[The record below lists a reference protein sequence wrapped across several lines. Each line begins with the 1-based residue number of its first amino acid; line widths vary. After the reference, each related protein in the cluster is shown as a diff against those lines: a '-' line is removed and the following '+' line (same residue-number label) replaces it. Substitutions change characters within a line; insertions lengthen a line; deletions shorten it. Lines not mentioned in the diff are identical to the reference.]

1 MFLVLRLSYELEL
14 TSGGIDIGGTSTVR
28 FAEESL
34 KFECSYPR
42 VVAVEAVKYNVTS
55 FSTQSIKNH
64 GFLNYEMH
72 VDVGEVGDITTVTIS
87 PQHSLESTIFAK
99 LIECK
104 ITEETGDRTI
114 YPIHSFNG
122 EKFGFQRERKTK
134 TGCLIDQNYQLK

>member
-14 TSGGIDIGGTSTVR
+14 TSGGIDIGGTSTIR

-42 VVAVEAVKYNVTS
+42 VVAVEVVKYNVTS
-55 FSTQSIKNH
+55 FSTQSIENH
-64 GFLNYEMH
+64 GFLNYEMN

-87 PQHSLESTIFAK
+87 PQHSLGSKIFAK

-104 ITEETGDRTI
+104 ITDETGVRTI
-114 YPIHSFNG
+114 YPIHSFYND
-122 EKFGFQRERKTK
+122 EFCFQIEIMNK
-134 TGCLIDQNYQLK
+134 TGCWIEQNDQLK